1 MLYKQADF
9 LPNLAEEDCAPPTF
23 PLPNQLNMPVDD
35 HTFETNLS
43 FCGFWGLGFLFCFLG
58 ILL

>member
-9 LPNLAEEDCAPPTF
+9 LPSLAEEDHAPPTF

-35 HTFETNLS
+35 HTF
-43 FCGFWGLGFLFCFLG
+43 
-58 ILL
+58 